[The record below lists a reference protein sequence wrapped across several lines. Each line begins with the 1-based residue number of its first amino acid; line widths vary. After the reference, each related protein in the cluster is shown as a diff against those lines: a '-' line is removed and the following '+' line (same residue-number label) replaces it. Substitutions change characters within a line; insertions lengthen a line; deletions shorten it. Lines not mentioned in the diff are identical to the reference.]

1 MSAYPTVLGST
12 ADLSTGARRRGPAV
26 DDPFRALMAR
36 IAKYW
41 WVELAVGVAWV
52 VISVVVLKFNHAS
65 VVTVGVLTGLMLML
79 FAAEDFAL
87 AAVDR
92 RLRWLW
98 LIFGGLL
105 TAAGVVALI
114 EPVSTF
120 AGFAEILGFVF
131 LFIGI
136 RWIAQ
141 AFLERAI
148 NDLWWLTLTSGI
160 LMTIL
165 AFWVSGEFFLQ
176 RAYTLLVFAGIW
188 ALMAGI
194 NCIVRAFQ
202 IRRLAAPS

>member
-1 MSAYPTVLGST
+1 M
-12 ADLSTGARRRGPAV
+12 
-26 DDPFRALMAR
+26 
-36 IAKYW
+36 
-41 WVELAVGVAWV
+41 AWV

-87 AAVDR
+87 AAADR
-92 RLRWLW
+92 GMRWLW

-114 EPVSTF
+114 DPVSTF

-136 RWIAQ
+136 RWIVQ
-141 AFLERAI
+141 AFLERAVS
-148 NDLWWLTLTSGI
+148 DLWWLTLGSGI
-160 LMTIL
+160 LMMVL
-165 AFWVSGEFFLQ
+165 AFWVSGQFFLE
-176 RAYTLLVFAGIW
+176 RAYMLLVFVGIW

-194 NCIVRAFQ
+194 KLHREGLPDPPAGAAFLSRGSRASE
-202 IRRLAAPS
+202 APAPRHQDGESRSAKREMSTNEKAR